1 MNLKNKVV
9 LIPGAS
15 RPIGRAVAVKFAQ
28 EGAKLVVPVF
38 EDWPESTIEM
48 ENIFSSSGYTF
59 LMISCDLRVAADVAN
74 LVSRIEKEY
83 GELHFLINNIERGGM
98 PIVHGSYDHEHNRD
112 QWELEINTTLKAKW
126 NLFHFS
132 QPLLKRSGQGAV
144 TNISSIAAL
153 TGRSGPVSLIFN
165 DGYSAA
171 NRGIASLTETW
182 AREAAPAIRVN
193 EVMLGLIRNR
203 HAEHTR
209 GWSLLSESQRQN
221 LINHTLLERTG
232 TPQEVADLI
241 YFITVEAS
249 YMTGSIIRYDG
260 GYCLGGES
268 VLSIPAGD
276 L

>member
-1 MNLKNKVV
+1 MKLKNKVV
-9 LIPGAS
+9 LVPGAS

-59 LMISCDLRVAADVAN
+59 LRQSCDLTVAADVAN
-74 LVSRIEKEY
+74 LVSRIEEEY
-83 GELHFLINNIERGGM
+83 GALHYLINNIERGGM

-153 TGRSGPVSLIFN
+153 TGRSGPVSLVFN

-171 NRGIASLTETW
+171 NRGIASLTE
-182 AREAAPAIRVN
+182 
-193 EVMLGLIRNR
+193 
-203 HAEHTR
+203 
-209 GWSLLSESQRQN
+209 
-221 LINHTLLERTG
+221 
-232 TPQEVADLI
+232 
-241 YFITVEAS
+241 
-249 YMTGSIIRYDG
+249 
-260 GYCLGGES
+260 
-268 VLSIPAGD
+268 
-276 L
+276 